1 MSPFRFK
8 LQSVLDLRAEAE
20 KARAVGLA
28 AARKQAEFAQQ
39 ARDDLAALRDVGRER
54 LAGAHGAGGVVGH
67 LQNLAYVVEQVDQKV
82 TVADADCERAN
93 GEVVDS
99 MHAYHQAFRERR
111 LLDHLKGLRREKWR
125 VERARI
131 EQQTMD
137 EVALSRFG
145 RTRVAN
151 AGGE

>member
-1 MSPFRFK
+1 MAPFRFK
-8 LQSVLDLRAEAE
+8 LQSILDLRAETE
-20 KARAVGLA
+20 KSRAVGLVT
-28 AARKQAEFAQQ
+28 ARKQAESAQQ

-54 LAGAHGAGGVVGH
+54 LAGAHGAGGLVGH
-67 LQNLAYVVEQVDQKV
+67 LQNLAYVVEQVDQKI
-82 TVADADCERAN
+82 TVADEDCERAN

-99 MHAYHQAFRERR
+99 MKAYHRAFQARR
-111 LLDHLKGLRREKWR
+111 TLDHLKGRRMKTWR
-125 VERARI
+125 VEQARI

-145 RTRVAN
+145 RTRVAG